1 MISCSDTTAK
11 NASSDGTRTLA
22 LKICFLQKVT
32 NALNET
38 KNIGKNKI
46 TNTLTGRMSVT
57 NPNKKPIN
65 NANLVLGFDLNTKTK

>member
-11 NASSDGTRTLA
+11 NASSDAKRTLA
-22 LKICFLQKVT
+22 LNICFLQKVT

-57 NPNKKPIN
+57 NPSKKPIN